1 MHLQNKLER
10 LKEETRIHRI
20 HITGL
25 DGKDERYV
33 QDKDIQLLESINSD
47 AWQPRTS
54 LLAPFDNL
62 ICLRSR
68 TNKIFGFDYLHEN
81 FLPKS
86 KRKFGTFVH
95 PILYGDKLIGR
106 ADLLMDR
113 KNEKLLVNSV
123 HAERGAPGDKEVSSE
138 IRQTIQQFA
147 EFLGAK
153 EVVYTARVPA
163 AWKNSLR

>member
-1 MHLQNKLER
+1 M
-10 LKEETRIHRI
+10 
-20 HITGL
+20 
-25 DGKDERYV
+25 
-33 QDKDIQLLESINSD
+33 
-47 AWQPRTS
+47 
-54 LLAPFDNL
+54 
-62 ICLRSR
+62 
-68 TNKIFGFDYLHEN
+68 FGFDYLHEN
-81 FLPKS
+81 FLPQS

-95 PILYGDKLIGR
+95 PILYGDRLIGR
-106 ADLLMDR
+106 ADLRMDR